1 MHSRCCTHARG
12 APILGVHVQLSPVLR
27 APQERSMLALEEWVR
42 EGQDH
47 LFVESAALKEVYAR
61 QGLHMTRC
69 AFYEGSLHQI

>member
-1 MHSRCCTHARG
+1 
-12 APILGVHVQLSPVLR
+12 
-27 APQERSMLALEEWVR
+27 MLALEEWVR